1 MRDPSMGAAAMVGAQ
16 ADAMRA
22 AASNEAGAMTGFMGM
37 GMAMNAGGMNPENLY
52 AMGQQQAAQK
62 NAQQSQQQAENSWKC
77 SCGAT
82 VNGNF
87 CPECGAK
94 KPADEGWTCS
104 CGTVNKGK
112 FCQNCG
118 AKKPEGAPLYRCD
131 KCGWE
136 PEDPAHP
143 PKFCPECGD
152 IFDENDR
159 Q

>member
-1 MRDPSMGAAAMVGAQ
+1 
-16 ADAMRA
+16 
-22 AASNEAGAMTGFMGM
+22 MGM

-94 KPADEGWTCS
+94 EA
-104 CGTVNKGK
+104 
-112 FCQNCG
+112 G
-118 AKKPEGAPLYRCD
+118 AGCKWSMEMFLRSNGNRKLLS
-131 KCGWE
+131 
-136 PEDPAHP
+136 
-143 PKFCPECGD
+143 
-152 IFDENDR
+152 
-159 Q
+159 